1 MSSFF
6 PQSTFFGLELTSTSL
21 QSFSVAE
28 NVTADNISNVNT
40 PGATQQQVDFT
51 EAPPVVGSPFESTH
65 VPGTAGDGVIVAQ
78 IQRVNVEAYDELF
91 RGASSSQNYYSTE
104 QQILTSVQSQ
114 LGDPDAGVST
124 AFTNFQTALTQ
135 LVNASATGSTQ
146 SAASGVLNSAQ
157 SLAQALGNSSA
168 AVGNAEDQTVSQ
180 GATIVQTV
188 NGLLNQIAALNGQI
202 RSSTAV
208 GDNPNTFEDQRDYDI
223 DQLSQYISTQ
233 TSVQPDGSVLVMVNG
248 QALVNDTVAYDLA
261 APVVGTSSNGSQS
274 FNVYFATNPPQSP
287 SSPSIPLGSGQLAA
301 LQDLYNNKLS
311 NYNTQLNQFASSLAN
326 EVNRITESGYDSNG
340 QAGTALF
347 QPIDAQLPISAGNI
361 KAGISNA
368 AQLPVVLA
376 NTAANT
382 STTTGIVPMNSA
394 NNTVDTSQ
402 SLINNGALA
411 NSPTAALN
419 GTLEIDVDG
428 LSGASVTYNYTTA
441 APPATGAVPGTIYAD
456 NVGDFVSSFNALQS
470 GVTASYDSSS
480 QEIVFARDPSNESLA
495 LRGLQQ
501 NAPQTAAFTI
511 SDSLY
516 TPATPGWVPGD
527 SLLGALGAGNINNVQ
542 QNAGNAYGADDNGI
556 ANSLTALFQSNVG
569 FPALETT
576 VTPPAATPT
585 QLVAGT
591 PVTLQ
596 LPSGVNNLQVGQ
608 QLTIDAQI
616 GGGSPQE
623 NVTISGISIDPT
635 TGIES
640 VTFTPATTHTLVP
653 PATSFSVTSAQAQ
666 TLQQYYGQLV
676 TQVGLDTQT
685 ATTGTTTQ
693 TNLASSIDQERQS
706 IAGINLDEQ
715 TQDLIKYQ
723 TAYQAAAKTIST
735 LSQLLDTIVTGLG
748 VGS

>member
-28 NVTADNISNVNT
+28 NVTADNISNVDT
-40 PGATQQQVDFT
+40 PGATQQDVDLT
-51 EAPPVVGSPFESTH
+51 EAPPIVGSPFESTH
-65 VPGTAGDGVIVAQ
+65 VPGTAGNGVIVAA
-78 IQRVNVEAYDELF
+78 IQRVNVESYDELF

-146 SAASGVLNSAQ
+146 SAASGVLTSAQ
-157 SLAQALGNSSA
+157 ALAQALGNSSSA
-168 AVGNAEDQTVSQ
+168 ISNAENQTVSQ

-311 NYNTQLNQFASSLAN
+311 TYGTQLDQFASTMAN
-326 EVNRITESGYDSNG
+326 EVNRVTESGYDSNG

-361 KAGISNA
+361 KAGITNA

-376 NTAANT
+376 NTEAN
-382 STTTGIVPMNSA
+382 SSATTGVVAMNSA
-394 NNTVDTSQ
+394 NNTVDTAQ
-402 SLINNGALA
+402 ALIGNGALENA
-411 NSPTAALN
+411 PTAAFAA
-419 GTLEIDVDG
+419 GSTLTISVDG
-428 LSGASVTYNYTTA
+428 VAQTFNYTSA
-441 APPATGAVPGTIYAD
+441 APPATGGTPGLVYAD

-470 GVTASYDSSS
+470 GVTASYDAAA
-480 QEIVFARDPSNESLA
+480 QQIVFARDPTNESLS
-495 LRGLQQ
+495 LRGVQQ
-501 NAPQTAAFTI
+501 NAAQSASFTI
-511 SDSLY
+511 TDNNYNAL
-516 TPATPGWVPGD
+516 TPNT
-527 SLLGALGAGNINNVQ
+527 SILGVLGAGNISGVQ
-542 QNAGNAYGADDNGI
+542 QDATNDYGADDNGI
-556 ANSLTALFQSNVG
+556 ANSLTSLFQSNVG
-569 FPALETT
+569 FPALEMKATAAAAAGVATT
-576 VTPPAATPT
+576 VA
-585 QLVAGT
+585 
-591 PVTLQ
+591 
-596 LPSGVNNLQVGQ
+596 LPQGVNNIQAGQ
-608 QLTIDAQI
+608 QLTIDAQL

-623 NVTISGISIDPT
+623 DVTVSAISINPT

-640 VTFTPATTHTLVP
+640 VTFTPQNAHAAGYTI
-653 PATSFSVTSAQAQ
+653 TSAQSQ
-666 TLQQYYGQLV
+666 TLQQQYGQLV

-685 ATTGTTTQ
+685 ANTGTTTQ

-715 TQDLIKYQ
+715 TQNLIKYQ

>member
-6 PQSTFFGLELTSTSL
+6 PQGSFFGLDLMSTSL

-28 NVTADNISNVNT
+28 NVTGDNISNVDT
-40 PGATQQQVDFT
+40 PGATQQQTVLT

-65 VPGTAGDGVIVAQ
+65 VPGTAGDGVIVSQ
-78 IQRVNVEAYDELF
+78 IQRVNVESYDQLF

-124 AFTNFQTALTQ
+124 AFTNFQTALTG
-135 LVNASATGSTQ
+135 LVNASATGSTLA
-146 SAASGVLNSAQ
+146 AASSVLTNAQ
-157 SLAQALGNSSA
+157 ALAQALGNSSS
-168 AVGNAEDQTVSQ
+168 AVSNAENQTLSQ

-188 NGLLNQIAALNGQI
+188 NGLLDQIAALNGQI

-248 QALVNDTVAYDLA
+248 QALVNDAVAYHLA
-261 APVVGTSSNGSQS
+261 APVVGTSSDGAQS
-274 FNVYFATNPPQSP
+274 FNVYFATSPPQSP
-287 SSPSIPLGSGQLAA
+287 GSPTIPLGSGQLAA

-311 NYNTQLNQFASSLAN
+311 NYGTQLDQFASTLSN
-326 EVNRITESGYDSNG
+326 ETNRITESGYDSNG

-361 KAGISNA
+361 KAGITVA
-368 AQLPVVLA
+368 TELPVVLA
-376 NTAANT
+376 NTEANT

-402 SLINNGALA
+402 LLVNNGALA
-411 NSPTAALN
+411 NAPTANFAAGAQLTITVN
-419 GTLEIDVDG
+419 GVPQTFG
-428 LSGASVTYNYTTA
+428 YSSA
-441 APPATGAVPGTIYAD
+441 APPATGAVPGVIYAD

-480 QEIVFARDPSNESLA
+480 QQIVFARDPSNESLM
-495 LRGLQQ
+495 LRGQQ
-501 NAPQTAAFTI
+501 QTNAQSASFMI

-527 SLLGALGAGNINNVQ
+527 SLLGALGASNINGQVQ
-542 QNAGNAYGADDNGI
+542 DASNDYGADDNGI
-556 ANSLTALFQSNVG
+556 ANSLTAMFQSNVG

-576 VTPPAATPT
+576 AGAGVTATAG
-585 QLVAGT
+585 VAT
-591 PVTLQ
+591 TVT
-596 LPSGVNNLQVGQ
+596 LPSGVNNVQVGQ
-608 QLTIDAQI
+608 QLTLAAAL
-616 GGGSPQE
+616 GGVGPPANQQE
-623 NVTISGISIDPT
+623 NVTVSSVSYSAG
-635 TGIES
+635 GVES
-640 VTFTPATTHTLVP
+640 VTFTPAYSHT
-653 PATSFSVTSAQAQ
+653 ANYTITSAQSQ
-666 TLQQYYGQLV
+666 SLQQYYGQLV

-685 ATTGTTTQ
+685 ANTGTTTQ

-735 LSQLLDTIVTGLG
+735 LSQLLDTVVTGLG

>member
-28 NVTADNISNVNT
+28 NVTADNISNVDT
-40 PGATQQQVDFT
+40 PGATQQDVDLT
-51 EAPPVVGSPFESTH
+51 EAPPIVGSPFESTH
-65 VPGTAGDGVIVAQ
+65 VPGTAGNGVIVAA
-78 IQRVNVEAYDELF
+78 IQRVNVESYDELF

-146 SAASGVLNSAQ
+146 SAASGVLTSAQ
-157 SLAQALGNSSA
+157 ALAQALGNSSSA
-168 AVGNAEDQTVSQ
+168 ISNAENQTVSQ

-311 NYNTQLNQFASSLAN
+311 TYGTQLDQFASTMAN
-326 EVNRITESGYDSNG
+326 EVNRVTESGYDSNG

-361 KAGISNA
+361 KAGITNA

-376 NTAANT
+376 NTEAN
-382 STTTGIVPMNSA
+382 SSATTGVVAMNSA
-394 NNTVDTSQ
+394 NNTVDTAQ
-402 SLINNGALA
+402 ALIGNGALENA
-411 NSPTAALN
+411 PTAAFAA
-419 GTLEIDVDG
+419 GSTLTISVDG
-428 LSGASVTYNYTTA
+428 VAQTFNYTSA
-441 APPATGAVPGTIYAD
+441 APPATGGTPGLVYAD

-470 GVTASYDSSS
+470 GVTASYDAAA
-480 QEIVFARDPSNESLA
+480 QQIVFARDPTNESLS
-495 LRGLQQ
+495 LRGVQQ
-501 NAPQTAAFTI
+501 NAAQSASFTI
-511 SDSLY
+511 TDNNYNAL
-516 TPATPGWVPGD
+516 TPNT
-527 SLLGALGAGNINNVQ
+527 SILGVLGAGNISGVQ
-542 QNAGNAYGADDNGI
+542 QDATNDYGADDNGI
-556 ANSLTALFQSNVG
+556 ANSLTSLFQSNVG
-569 FPALETT
+569 FPALEMKATAAAAVGVATT
-576 VTPPAATPT
+576 VA
-585 QLVAGT
+585 
-591 PVTLQ
+591 
-596 LPSGVNNLQVGQ
+596 LPQGVNNIQAGQ
-608 QLTIDAQI
+608 QLTIDAQL

-623 NVTISGISIDPT
+623 DVTVSAISINPT

-640 VTFTPATTHTLVP
+640 VTFTPQNAHAAGYTI
-653 PATSFSVTSAQAQ
+653 TSAQSQ
-666 TLQQYYGQLV
+666 TLQQQYGQLV

-685 ATTGTTTQ
+685 ANTGTTTQ

-715 TQDLIKYQ
+715 TQNLIKYQ

>member
-6 PQSTFFGLELTSTSL
+6 PQSTFFGLDLTSTSL

-28 NVTADNISNVNT
+28 NVTADNISNVDT
-40 PGATQQQVDFT
+40 PGATQQEVDLN
-51 EAPPVVGSPFESTH
+51 EAPPIVGSPFESTH
-65 VPGTAGDGVIVAQ
+65 VPGTAGNGVIVAA
-78 IQRVNVEAYDELF
+78 IQRVNVESYDELF

-146 SAASGVLNSAQ
+146 SAASGVLTSAQ
-157 SLAQALGNSSA
+157 ALAQALGNSSSA
-168 AVGNAEDQTVSQ
+168 ISNAENQTVSQ

-311 NYNTQLNQFASSLAN
+311 TYGTQLDQFASTMAN
-326 EVNRITESGYDSNG
+326 EVNRVTESGYDSNG

-361 KAGISNA
+361 KAGITNA

-376 NTAANT
+376 NTEAN
-382 STTTGIVPMNSA
+382 SSATTGVVAMNSA
-394 NNTVDTSQ
+394 NNTVDTAQ
-402 SLINNGALA
+402 ALIGNGALENA
-411 NSPTAALN
+411 PTAAFAA
-419 GTLEIDVDG
+419 GSTLTISVDG
-428 LSGASVTYNYTTA
+428 VAQTFNYTSA
-441 APPATGAVPGTIYAD
+441 APPATGGTPGLVYAD

-470 GVTASYDSSS
+470 GVTASYDAAA
-480 QEIVFARDPSNESLA
+480 QQIVFARDPTNESLS
-495 LRGLQQ
+495 LRGVQQ
-501 NAPQTAAFTI
+501 NAAQSASFTI
-511 SDSLY
+511 TDNNYNAL
-516 TPATPGWVPGD
+516 TPNT
-527 SLLGALGAGNINNVQ
+527 SILGVLGAGNISGVQ
-542 QNAGNAYGADDNGI
+542 QDATNDYGADDNGI
-556 ANSLTALFQSNVG
+556 ANSLTSLFQSNVG
-569 FPALETT
+569 FPALEMKATAAAAAGVATT
-576 VTPPAATPT
+576 VA
-585 QLVAGT
+585 
-591 PVTLQ
+591 
-596 LPSGVNNLQVGQ
+596 LPQGVNNIQAGQ
-608 QLTIDAQI
+608 QLTIDAQL

-623 NVTISGISIDPT
+623 DVTVSAISINPT

-640 VTFTPATTHTLVP
+640 VTFTPQNAHAAGYTI
-653 PATSFSVTSAQAQ
+653 TSAQSQ
-666 TLQQYYGQLV
+666 TLQQQYGQLV

-685 ATTGTTTQ
+685 ANTGTTTQ

-715 TQDLIKYQ
+715 TQNLIKYQ

>member
-6 PQSTFFGLELTSTSL
+6 PQSTFFGLDLTSTSL
-21 QSFSVAE
+21 QSFYVSE
-28 NVTADNISNVNT
+28 NVTADNITNVDT
-40 PGATQQQVDFT
+40 PGATQQEVDLN
-51 EAPPVVGSPFESTH
+51 EAPPIVGSPFESTH
-65 VPGTAGDGVIVAQ
+65 VPGTAGNGVIVAA
-78 IQRVNVEAYDELF
+78 IQRVNVESYDELF

-146 SAASGVLNSAQ
+146 SAASGVLTSAQ
-157 SLAQALGNSSA
+157 ALAQALGNSSSA
-168 AVGNAEDQTVSQ
+168 ISNAENQTVSQ

-261 APVVGTSSNGSQS
+261 APVVGTSSDGSQS

-311 NYNTQLNQFASSLAN
+311 NYGTQLDQFASTMAN
-326 EVNRITESGYDSNG
+326 EVNRVTESGYDSNG

-361 KAGISNA
+361 KAGITNA

-376 NTAANT
+376 NTEANS
-382 STTTGIVPMNSA
+382 STTTGVVAMNSA
-394 NNTVDTSQ
+394 NNTVDTAQ
-402 SLINNGALA
+402 ALIGNGALENA
-411 NSPTAALN
+411 PTAAFAA
-419 GTLEIDVDG
+419 GSTLTISVDG
-428 LSGASVTYNYTTA
+428 VAQTFNYTSA
-441 APPATGAVPGTIYAD
+441 APPATGGTPGLVYAD
-456 NVGDFVSSFNALQS
+456 NVGDFVSSFNALES
-470 GVTASYDSSS
+470 GVTASYDAAA
-480 QEIVFARDPSNESLA
+480 QQIVFARDPSNESLS
-495 LRGLQQ
+495 LRGVQQ
-501 NAPQTAAFTI
+501 NAPQSASFTI
-511 SDSLY
+511 TDSNYNAL
-516 TPATPGWVPGD
+516 TPNT
-527 SLLGALGAGNINNVQ
+527 SILGVLGAGNISGVQ
-542 QNAGNAYGADDNGI
+542 QNATNDYGADDNGI
-556 ANSLTALFQSNVG
+556 ANSLTSLFQSNVG
-569 FPALETT
+569 FPALEMKATAAAAAGVATT
-576 VTPPAATPT
+576 VA
-585 QLVAGT
+585 
-591 PVTLQ
+591 
-596 LPSGVNNLQVGQ
+596 LPQGVNNIQAGQ
-608 QLTIDAQI
+608 QLTIDAQL

-623 NVTISGISIDPT
+623 DVTVSAISINPT

-640 VTFTPATTHTLVP
+640 VTFTPQNAHAAGYTI
-653 PATSFSVTSAQAQ
+653 TSAQSQ
-666 TLQQYYGQLV
+666 TLQQQYGQLV

-685 ATTGTTTQ
+685 ASTGTTTQ

-715 TQDLIKYQ
+715 TQNLIKYQ

>member
-6 PQSTFFGLELTSTSL
+6 PQGTFFGLDLVSTSL

-28 NVTADNISNVNT
+28 NVTGDNISNVDT
-40 PGATQQQVDFT
+40 PGATQQQTVLT

-65 VPGTAGDGVIVAQ
+65 VPGTAGDGVIVSQ
-78 IQRVNVEAYDELF
+78 IQRVNVESYDQLF

-114 LGDPDAGVST
+114 LGDPTAGVST
-124 AFTNFQTALTQ
+124 SFNNFQTAVTN
-135 LVNASATGSTQ
+135 LVNASATGSTL
-146 SAASGVLNSAQ
+146 SAASGVLTSAQ
-157 SLAQALGNSSA
+157 ALAQSLGNSSA
-168 AVGNAEDQTVSQ
+168 AVSNAENQAVSQ

-188 NGLLNQIAALNGQI
+188 NGLLDQIAALNGQI

-248 QALVNDTVAYDLA
+248 QALVNDTVAYHLA
-261 APVVGTSSNGSQS
+261 APVVGTSSNGAQS

-287 SSPSIPLGSGQLAA
+287 SSPSVALGSGQLAA

-311 NYNTQLNQFASSLAN
+311 NYGTQLDQFASTLAN
-326 EVNRITESGYDSNG
+326 ETNRITQSGYDSNG

-347 QPIDAQLPISAGNI
+347 QPIDANLPISAGNI
-361 KAGISNA
+361 KAGITVA
-368 AQLPVVLA
+368 TQLPVVLA
-376 NTAANT
+376 NTEANT
-382 STTTGIVPMNSA
+382 SGTGIVPMNSA

-402 SLINNGALA
+402 PLIGNGALA
-411 NSPTAALN
+411 NAPTANFAA
-419 GTLEIDVDG
+419 GTTLTISVDG
-428 LSGASVTYNYTTA
+428 VNQVFNYSSV
-441 APPATGAVPGTIYAD
+441 APPPNGIYAD

-470 GVTASYDSSS
+470 GVTASYDSTS
-480 QEIVFARDPSNESLA
+480 QQIVFARDPANESLA
-495 LRGLQQ
+495 LRGAQQ
-501 NAPQTAAFTI
+501 GSAQTAAFTI
-511 SDSLY
+511 KDSAY
-516 TPATPGWVPGD
+516 NAATPNT
-527 SLLGALGAGNINNVQ
+527 SILGVLGAGNINGVP
-542 QNAGNAYGADDNGI
+542 QNASNAYGANDNGV
-556 ANSLTALFQSNVG
+556 ANAMTSLFQSTVG

-576 VTPPAATPT
+576 SGAVAATAGAPT
-585 QLVAGT
+585 TVA
-591 PVTLQ
+591 
-596 LPSGVNNLQVGQ
+596 LPAGVNNVQVGQ
-608 QLTIDAQI
+608 QLTLSAGAPDLLY
-616 GGGSPQE
+616 PTDTQE
-623 NVTISGISIDPT
+623 NVTVTAVSYSAG
-635 TGIES
+635 GVES
-640 VTFTPATTHTLVP
+640 VTFTTQNPQAAGFTI
-653 PATSFSVTSAQAQ
+653 TSAQTQ
-666 TLQQYYGQLV
+666 TLVQQYGNLV

-685 ATTGTTTQ
+685 ANTGTTTQ

-735 LSQLLDTIVTGLG
+735 LSQLLDTVVTGLG